1 MFIFGA
7 LADAVPALRKERAE
21 FKPDERFLHVVN
33 MIRTG
38 QFGWADCE
46 SLLPGLGVR
55 MSSPRPLAR
64 IGGDSMRCILL
75 VACDVD
81 VCSAGQHEAR
91 PDCNVITRGMKG
103 SSWCVSP
110 LQTSTH

>member
-46 SLLPGLGVR
+46 SLLPGLGMR
-55 MSSPRPLAR
+55 MSSPCPLAR
-64 IGGDSMRCILL
+64 MVVIQCVALFWLHAMWMCAVLASMRY
-75 VACDVD
+75 VPTA
-81 VCSAGQHEAR
+81 
-91 PDCNVITRGMKG
+91 M
-103 SSWCVSP
+103 
-110 LQTSTH
+110 